1 MTRILQFF
9 PVILIFAVSALT
21 AQTKPPMQQGVN
33 VQMAV
38 TESAQP
44 MPAADEAN
52 AWVVTIDRSGT
63 VFFRANRTDV
73 AELTSWMQAHPRDRG
88 ANLYIKADAGVGFG
102 VVRKVLHAGR
112 EAGFDAPVLLTS
124 QSAASQGGLIPPVG
138 EAVQLAPAATKDVP
152 SIDVFKTNHPDPML
166 KINNQPIPSAAF
178 VSTLSQVLKA
188 QKQET
193 VLLKADDRLLYA
205 QVVHVIDQCHSA
217 GAKVALVNLE

>member
-9 PVILIFAVSALT
+9 VVILICVSALT

-38 TESAQP
+38 TESAKP

-52 AWVVTIDRSGT
+52 AWVVTIDRFGT
-63 VFFRANRTDV
+63 VFFRANRTDI
-73 AELTSWMQAHPRDRG
+73 AELTNWMQAHPRDRD
-88 ANLYIKADAGVGFG
+88 ANLYIKADAGVGFA
-102 VVRKVLHAGR
+102 VVRKVLNAGR
-112 EAGFDAPVLLTS
+112 DSGFDAPVLLTS
-124 QSAASQGGLIPPVG
+124 QSAASQGGLVPPLG
-138 EAVQLAPAATKDVP
+138 EAVQMAPAATKDVL
-152 SIDVFKTNHPDPML
+152 SVDVSKTSRPDPML

-178 VSTLSQVLKA
+178 ASTLRQVLKT

-193 VLLKADDRLLYA
+193 VLLRADDRLLYS

-217 GAKVALVNLE
+217 GAKVALMNLE